1 MKILVTGALGFI
13 GVNYLGLLFE
23 KHPEDEIVGIDALT
37 YAANPCFIDL
47 YKKHKNFTFYKADI
61 CDRGAMDEIFFKERP
76 DTVVN
81 FAAESHV
88 DNSILDPSLFLRTNV
103 LGVEVLLDASKRYGI
118 KRFHQVSTDEVYGDT
133 PTNSEYKFNE
143 DGGLMPSSPYSA
155 SKAAA
160 DLLTLAYRRTHGL
173 SVSISRSANNL
184 GEYQHTEKLIP
195 KIICRA
201 MRGLS
206 VPIYGDGE
214 NIRNW
219 IYVRDNCEAI
229 DRIARY
235 GRDGEIY
242 NVGGDYYISNIAL
255 ARKIL
260 KMIGK
265 PESLIEF
272 VEDRKGH
279 DRRYAIDCGKI
290 KNELGFSAETPFNE
304 ALEKTVRHYLSS
316 LS

>member
-118 KRFHQVSTDEVYGDT
+118 KRFHQVSTDEVYGDV
-133 PTNSEYKFNE
+133 PLNSERKFNE
-143 DGGLMPSSPYSA
+143 DDKLAPSSPYSA

-195 KIICRA
+195 KIIYRA
-201 MRGLS
+201 MRNLP
-206 VPIYGDGE
+206 VPIYGNGE

-229 DRIARY
+229 DRITR
-235 GRDGEIY
+235 GGKDGEIY
-242 NVGGDYYISNIAL
+242 NVGSEYYISNIAL

-279 DRRYAIDCGKI
+279 DRRYAIDSGKI
-290 KNELGFSAETPFNE
+290 KNELGFSASTHFDE
-304 ALEKTVRHYLSS
+304 ALEKTVRHYLSVT
-316 LS
+316 